1 MTLVVETTEEI
12 PARNVTTMEDCWQ
25 ESAGA
30 EGIVY
35 GEMKSAPLKV
45 VLLAVVTTGLIPVRN
60 VPSIPETEKTLGNTG
75 AMGTVYGNS
84 IQHLNMKAHYS
95 RIRASAG

>member
-25 ESAGA
+25 ESPGA

-35 GEMKSAPLKV
+35 GEIKSAPLKV
-45 VLLAVVTTGLIPVRN
+45 ELLAVVTTGLIPVRN
-60 VPSIPETEKTLGNTG
+60 VPSIPEMEKTLGSTG
-75 AMGTVYGNS
+75 AMGTVHGNS
-84 IQHLNMKAHYS
+84 IQHFNMKGTYS
-95 RIRASAG
+95 RASAG